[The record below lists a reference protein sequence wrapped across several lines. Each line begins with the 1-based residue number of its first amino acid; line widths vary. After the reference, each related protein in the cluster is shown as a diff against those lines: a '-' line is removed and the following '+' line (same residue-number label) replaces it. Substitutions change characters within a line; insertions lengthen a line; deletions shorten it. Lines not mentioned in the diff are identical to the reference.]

1 MNILNAGSFLWHDDG
16 MFPPSTRTKPA
27 APEGRRDRKRSQ
39 TRDALADA
47 ALRLFA
53 EKGYENTTIEDITD
67 VVDVSSRTFYQYF
80 PSKEDVLFADVDHEP
95 FLAAIR
101 AQPLES
107 SDLEAIRDAYISRQP
122 TKDRSVQER
131 TVLMKKA
138 LESTPTLQGRNFELQ
153 SEFRMLIAGALAERR
168 GLAEPDLAMTLTAA
182 IAQAAIHLAYD
193 RWAEGNGRSDVR
205 EELRMMFA
213 IVETAVHPTRTG

>member
-1 MNILNAGSFLWHDDG
+1 MIE
-16 MFPPSTRTKPA
+16 TT

-39 TRDALADA
+39 TRAALAAA

-53 EKGYENTTIEDITD
+53 EKGYDNTTIEDITD

-80 PSKEDVLFADVDHEP
+80 ASKEDVLFTDVDHEP

-101 AQPLES
+101 AQPSES
-107 SDLEAIRDAYISRQP
+107 SDLNAIRDAYISRMP
-122 TKDRSVQER
+122 NTHRSIDER

-138 LESTPTLQGRNFELQ
+138 LESTPTLQGRNFQLQ
-153 SEFRMLIAGALAERR
+153 SEFRIVIAGALAERH

-182 IAQAAIHLAYD
+182 IAQAAMHLAYD
-193 RWAEGNGRSDVR
+193 RWAEADGKSDVR
-205 EELRMMFA
+205 DELRMLFA
-213 IVETAVHPTRTG
+213 MVEEAVLPTRRVVTSERGAPLGEEIARAKGTD